1 MVRVGRV
8 VDRQADSLRV
18 CFDRPEMCEKCGAC
32 LGKKHKELVT
42 LRGDAQPGDTVEVE
56 MPDAKVLK
64 ISAIMYVIPLL
75 GLLFGLLIG
84 QTISQTDTGAAVGG
98 VLGLALSWGGLIL
111 FDRKAAKKKQWQ
123 PRIIAVHPR
132 KEGENNE

>member
-32 LGKKHKELVT
+32 MGKAHKELVT
-42 LRGDAQPGDTVEVE
+42 LKGDAQPGDTVEVE

-64 ISAIMYVIPLL
+64 VSAIAYVVPLL
-75 GLLFGLLIG
+75 GLLLGLLIG
-84 QTISQTDTGAAVGG
+84 QTWMRTDSAAAVGG
-98 VLGLALSWGGLIL
+98 LIGLALAWGGLIL
-111 FDRKAAKKKQWQ
+111 FDKKIAKKKQWQ
-123 PRIIAVHPR
+123 PKIIAVRPR
-132 KEGENNE
+132 KEGEQ